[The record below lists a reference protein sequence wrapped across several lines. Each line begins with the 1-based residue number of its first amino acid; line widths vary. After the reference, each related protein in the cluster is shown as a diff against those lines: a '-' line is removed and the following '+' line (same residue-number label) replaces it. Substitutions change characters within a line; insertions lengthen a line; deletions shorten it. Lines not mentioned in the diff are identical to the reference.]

1 MSDEPKKVNGV
12 SESPVSEYLDHLMKE
27 LAKALVLKAIMKA
40 IGPATSAVP
49 GEEPPGRARD
59 FGRVAKFYWLD
70 GTIEE
75 VGVAWPFQEYWKR
88 VGRMPDAALT
98 SPISEIESVQMRV
111 PVHTF
116 TLVKLGYG
124 RAAYF
129 EGGIQHAIRLGA
141 LPRESVVVFRAT
153 GGDIVTVPTP
163 AQHAARPTEADGD
176 TTVIHPDHAQR
187 LRAGLAERE
196 REHVANNPRV
206 IVQPDY
212 PDWDDGEY

>member
-1 MSDEPKKVNGV
+1 MSDETKKIDSVPAADDSGRDDFV
-12 SESPVSEYLDHLMKE
+12 RTVKFHYLD
-27 LAKALVLKAIMKA
+27 
-40 IGPATSAVP
+40 GAV
-49 GEEPPGRARD
+49 EDVR
-59 FGRVAKFYWLD
+59 
-70 GTIEE
+70 
-75 VGVAWPFQEYWKR
+75 VAWPFYSHWQRLGHRCSDILEVR
-88 VGRMPDAALT
+88 
-98 SPISEIESVQMRV
+98 I
-111 PVHTF
+111 HTF
-116 TLVKLGYG
+116 ELVKLGYG

-163 AQHAARPTEADGD
+163 AQHAARPTEADEPEPLPRSRYAVFTHHMHGD

-187 LRAGLAERE
+187 LRAGLAELE